1 MARASYSKNE
11 EQFQFYARQKL
22 HWGKGG
28 DPVKEFRESIKQKG
42 KSLDEINRL
51 YTNTV
56 ALGAAEPAIC
66 SLRKIGLAYENMAD
80 SVANAPMLRSLPP
93 EAQEE
98 LKNQLEQQAQPIREK
113 AADHFA
119 AAVTKSR
126 ELGVRSDCA
135 AKSLQA
141 LRTTYRP
148 AQYPPLLEELAS
160 PKIARGVNAPDP
172 QLLGQVQP
180 VAEGVVLKGTQ
191 ASLTAPRSVATREGT
206 AVNGSPAR
214 TRRAICGPAS
224 DRRTPA
230 RRPSSRR
237 RPTPRRPRATPSRR
251 IFPSEAAPSRPRCS
265 GRRRSGRLRHT
276 APAEKAPVAAPP
288 PVATSV
294 PGSRRPR
301 TRSRC
306 SSSRTR
312 RRPPGPGQVR
322 LPRRRGAGAPSYQ
335 AVRDAD
341 PSFAEADYNLGV
353 SAERQGR
360 GSRPS
365 RPTSRRCRRSPRSSP
380 PPRGWPGSPSPRETC
395 PPPSRSGAT
404 SPVPSPTM
412 PESCPAG
419 GAVPDNGRPRAG
431 AGVRAPGA
439 DPRPAE
445 PRRPTRRCCGTT
457 STGSGMRWPSWW
469 ASGAE
474 DLQHRPRAV
483 PRPRR
488 RAAGQER
495 TRQGR
500 PPSTRRR
507 WK

>member
-1 MARASYSKNE
+1 MARTEKTVLDYYDKLYRRQKDALDPAAKEAVARASYSKNE

-206 AVNGSPAR
+206 AVNGSPR
-214 TRRAICGPAS
+214 QDEAS
-224 DRRTPA
+224 DLRPGQRPADTRTPA
-230 RRPSSRR
+230 
-237 RPTPRRPRATPSRR
+237 
-251 IFPSEAAPSRPRCS
+251 IV
-265 GRRRSGRLRHT
+265 
-276 APAEKAPVAAPP
+276 PAQTNPKKAK
-288 PVATSV
+288 S
-294 PGSRRPR
+294 
-301 TRSRC
+301 
-306 SSSRTR
+306 
-312 RRPPGPGQVR
+312 
-322 LPRRRGAGAPSYQ
+322 
-335 AVRDAD
+335 D
-341 PSFAEADYNLGV
+341 
-353 SAERQGR
+353 
-360 GSRPS
+360 
-365 RPTSRRCRRSPRSSP
+365 
-380 PPRGWPGSPSPRETC
+380 
-395 PPPSRSGAT
+395 
-404 SPVPSPTM
+404 
-412 PESCPAG
+412 
-419 GAVPDNGRPRAG
+419 
-431 AGVRAPGA
+431 
-439 DPRPAE
+439 AE
-445 PRRPTRRCCGTT
+445 P
-457 STGSGMRWPSWW
+457 
-469 ASGAE
+469 E
-474 DLQHRPRAV
+474 DLP
-483 PRPRR
+483 
-488 RAAGQER
+488 
-495 TRQGR
+495 
-500 PPSTRRR
+500 
-507 WK
+507 K